1 MIESFYHSPKKNL
14 SMDEQFKPGDFI
26 CGKVYQITII
36 ALSEKDSDD
45 TSGVYDVLMCM
56 ANKSYCRVTQA
67 YGSFLQNEKD
77 SEELENQRRT
87 ISNG

>member
-1 MIESFYHSPKKNL
+1 MHNFSTV
-14 SMDEQFKPGDFI
+14 EQFKPGDFI

-45 TSGVYDVLMCM
+45 TSGVYDVLMCI
-56 ANKSYCRVTQA
+56 ANNRYCRVTQA

-77 SEELENQRRT
+77 SSNNKTRCQT
-87 ISNG
+87 IIMLQDD

>member
-1 MIESFYHSPKKNL
+1 MHNF
-14 SMDEQFKPGDFI
+14 SMVERFKPGDFI

-45 TSGVYDVLMCM
+45 ISDVYDVVMCI
-56 ANKSYCRVTQA
+56 ADNRYCRVTQA
-67 YGSFLQNEKD
+67 SGNFLHEYKENEQR
-77 SEELENQRRT
+77 ENQRRT

>member
-1 MIESFYHSPKKNL
+1 
-14 SMDEQFKPGDFI
+14 MDEQFKPGDFI

>member
-1 MIESFYHSPKKNL
+1 MMHNFSTV
-14 SMDEQFKPGDFI
+14 EQFKPGDFI

-45 TSGVYDVLMCM
+45 TSGVYDVLMCI
-56 ANKSYCRVTQA
+56 ANNRYCRVTQA

-77 SEELENQRRT
+77 SEELENQQRT

>member
-1 MIESFYHSPKKNL
+1 
-14 SMDEQFKPGDFI
+14 MDEQFKPGDFI

-45 TSGVYDVLMCM
+45 ISDVYNVLMCM
-56 ANKSYCRVTQA
+56 ANNSYCRVTQA
-67 YGSFLQNEKD
+67 YGNILQDEKD
-77 SEELENQRRT
+77 SGEIENQRRA

>member
-1 MIESFYHSPKKNL
+1 MV
-14 SMDEQFKPGDFI
+14 EQFKPWDFI

-45 TSGVYDVLMCM
+45 ISDVYDVLMCM

-67 YGSFLQNEKD
+67 YGNFLQDEKD
-77 SEELENQRRT
+77 S
-87 ISNG
+87 SNNKTRCQPITTLQDD

>member
-1 MIESFYHSPKKNL
+1 MMHNFSTV
-14 SMDEQFKPGDFI
+14 EQFKPGDFI

-77 SEELENQRRT
+77 SEEIENQRRT

>member
-1 MIESFYHSPKKNL
+1 MMHNFSTV
-14 SMDEQFKPGDFI
+14 EQFKPGDFI

-45 TSGVYDVLMCM
+45 TSGVYDVLMCI
-56 ANKSYCRVTQA
+56 ANNRYCRVTQA

-77 SEELENQRRT
+77 SEEIENQRRT

>member
-1 MIESFYHSPKKNL
+1 MMHNF
-14 SMDEQFKPGDFI
+14 SMVERFKPGDFI

-45 TSGVYDVLMCM
+45 ISDVYDVLMCM

-67 YGSFLQNEKD
+67 YGNFLQDEKD
-77 SEELENQRRT
+77 SGEIENQRRA